1 MTDSSRYA
9 WPAAAPDL
17 FFVCNSHKF
26 LFLAIAKNA
35 STTMKNLIFELN
47 EGREFRSTDG
57 STVHDVLGYAPAP
70 ERVIDRRDRAQLA
83 AFSDYTRFVV
93 YRDPVERLMSTYNDK
108 ATASTVPHRF
118 FQEHGLIGLGLDPF
132 LVAVEDI
139 LEQHDPLLID
149 EHLRPQYL
157 SYSPADVDL
166 IVAIEELNSFL
177 WERFGIRQRDRQN
190 TGSSDRVHPN
200 DSQQRRIRSL
210 YRNDY
215 SIRSNLSHV
224 ADRVASAISPPSDR
238 RTGPA
243 PLQQS
248 G

>member
-1 MTDSSRYA
+1 MNDSSRYA

-35 STTMKNLIFELN
+35 STTMKNLIFELD

-57 STVHDVLGYAPAP
+57 SGVHDALGYAPVP
-70 ERVIDRRDRAQLA
+70 GRVIDRRDRAQLA
-83 AFSDYTRFVV
+83 AFSDFTRFVV

-108 ATASTVPHRF
+108 VTASAEPHRF
-118 FQEHGLIGLGLDPF
+118 FQEHGLTGLGLDPF
-132 LVAVEDI
+132 LVAVEEI

-157 SYSPADVDL
+157 SYSPTDVDF
-166 IVAIEELNSFL
+166 IVTIEELNSFL
-177 WERFGIRQRDRQN
+177 WERFGIRQRGQHNAGSPDRI
-190 TGSSDRVHPN
+190 HPS
-200 DSQQRRIRSL
+200 DSQQRCIRSL

-224 ADRVASAISPPSDR
+224 ADGVASAISPPSD
-238 RTGPA
+238 
-243 PLQQS
+243 
-248 G
+248 